1 MAKIFE
7 EKEEEVRS
15 KGWNDLMRY
24 AGNLRSAERSGTL
37 IQSGFLKEQGLNE
50 EDSNYLLFI
59 NKKLGPGIDNEVAYV
74 PKHNFSTNPEENKL
88 LTKVIDAAKNQIS
101 SLDMSIF
108 FDPGREWSLYDIVE
122 FVIQFSYLFE
132 NKKANMQNNIP
143 MKLLAQFLAA
153 YLKSIPQSYITHN
166 FRKLYTALI
175 KDYEER
181 FEFKRRLANRNK
193 KLLLLAVNFM
203 EKHIGDIKQE
213 IRVFESVKR
222 KEFFLKFIKKGKV
235 PVCLLSIRNGNNL
248 TIQVFPQS
256 TCPHSKLASV
266 NEFVMGSKK
275 TSKGSHGNEATH
287 VSNIEEFYQKFMKLD
302 QVVQST

>member
-1 MAKIFE
+1 
-7 EKEEEVRS
+7 
-15 KGWNDLMRY
+15 
-24 AGNLRSAERSGTL
+24 
-37 IQSGFLKEQGLNE
+37 
-50 EDSNYLLFI
+50 
-59 NKKLGPGIDNEVAYV
+59 
-74 PKHNFSTNPEENKL
+74 
-88 LTKVIDAAKNQIS
+88 
-101 SLDMSIF
+101 
-108 FDPGREWSLYDIVE
+108 
-122 FVIQFSYLFE
+122 
-132 NKKANMQNNIP
+132 MQTSIP

-153 YLKSIPQSYITHN
+153 YLKTIPQSYIMHN
-166 FRKLYTALI
+166 FRKLYSALI

-203 EKHIGDIKQE
+203 EKHINDIKQE

-235 PVCLLSIRNGNNL
+235 PACLLSIRDGNTL
-248 TIQVFPQS
+248 TIQVFSQD

-275 TSKGSHGNEATH
+275 SGKGTHGNEATH

-302 QVVQST
+302 QVVQSTEREDDPFKVGEAFFEYMNVIKNILFATQQKEDDIENTCEEIEKYITSCMYNHIFPSESSIEDTELHTKSLELEWIKPEHLDIVPANRNEDM